1 MKYFKEEFYKLL
13 NLFKTMKLKLV
24 NCDRMFWIDILEIRN
39 KEKKCF
45 INQKEVQIKDH
56 FNYMLHNS
64 KFYEV
69 CVADNIFAGFVGLV
83 NGDIRIGV
91 SNKFKRKGI
100 GKFMLQN
107 FKKFEQIKQVKIKV
121 DNEASIKLFESLGF
135 KKNLYIMAR

>member
-1 MKYFKEEFYKLL
+1 
-13 NLFKTMKLKLV
+13 
-24 NCDRMFWIDILEIRN
+24 
-39 KEKKCF
+39 
-45 INQKEVQIKDH
+45 
-56 FNYMLHNS
+56 
-64 KFYEV
+64 
-69 CVADNIFAGFVGLV
+69 LV